1 MFIFSRPFSA
11 VAAGLATALLVVCI
25 DSACHPTD
33 MSASA
38 PVVTATVANGEFPAC
53 AAPTACGI
61 VRAGS

>member
-11 VAAGLATALLVVCI
+11 VAAALATALLVVCI

-33 MSASA
+33 MSVSA
-38 PVVTATVANGEFPAC
+38 VVTATVANGEFPAC
-53 AAPTACGI
+53 ATPTACGI